1 MKATKPIIRWV
12 ASGALAGTIF
22 LMAAV
27 LVGASQQQEQT
38 GQTLKIVRRSE
49 EALREIAIKRVDA
62 VHPSEGKAA
71 GIFGAVTV
79 EVTIDESGDV
89 VSARAHSGD
98 PLLHNAAV
106 KAARGWK
113 FKPTTI
119 QGEPVKLIGDITFY
133 FTRGPTIEA
142 AEMAVKEHPDSAQAY
157 YDLSVVLAGNGR
169 RWEAIEAVKDALRVD
184 PNFQKG
190 YVQLGGFL
198 QAEGSDHEQEAINAF
213 GQAIKLDPNDFGA
226 KIGLASLYSRSK
238 HFEEAVELY
247 EEAIKE
253 APSLTLVYLSLG
265 GDYAELGKYDEAE
278 AAYKLVIEKRPGEV
292 SAYIALGNLYMKV
305 GRTTEGIAALKY
317 AKTLSPR
324 LLQAHFALGMA
335 YAKSGDKKSALEEY
349 EFLKKYM
356 PGKAEELLK
365 AIKE

>member
-1 MKATKPIIRWV
+1 MKPIIRAV
-12 ASGALAGTIF
+12 FSRALSGTTF
-22 LMAAV
+22 LLMGAV
-27 LVGASQQQEQT
+27 LVGASQQQEET
-38 GQTLKIVRRSE
+38 RETPKIVRKSE
-49 EALREIAIKRVDA
+49 QVLREIATKQVEA
-62 VHPSEGKAA
+62 VHPSEAKSA
-71 GIFGAVTV
+71 GVFGAVTV

-89 VSARAHSGD
+89 VSARARSGQA
-98 PLLHNAAV
+98 LLHDAAV
-106 KAARGWK
+106 KAALGWK
-113 FKPTTI
+113 FQPATI
-119 QGEPVKLIGDITFY
+119 QGAPVKVIGDITFY

-142 AEMAVKEHPDSAQAY
+142 AENAVKEHPDSAQAY

-169 RWEAIEAVKDALRVD
+169 RREAIQAVKDAIRVD

-198 QAEGSDHEQEAINAF
+198 QAEGSDHEQEAISAF
-213 GQAIKLDPNDFGA
+213 SQAIKLDPGDFGA
-226 KIGLASLYSRSK
+226 KLGLASLYSRSK

-253 APSLTLVYLSLG
+253 APSLTVVYISLG

-278 AAYKLVIEKRPGEV
+278 AAYKYVIEKRPSEV

-305 GRTTEGIAALKY
+305 GRTTEGIAELKY
-317 AKTLSPR
+317 AETLSPTNLGAR
-324 LLQAHFALGMA
+324 FAMGMA